1 MSRFKSKKGRA
12 KPKINTS
19 ALPDI
24 IFMLLFFFMVVT
36 VLRNNKELVKV
47 QLCEASEIEK
57 LEHHSL
63 INHVYIGPA
72 VKKELGTAPIVQ
84 INDSYVGKASLDQ
97 AIKKMVATKP
107 DHLRPQLTTS
117 LKVDQN
123 VTMGLVTD
131 VKTALRKAEQY
142 KVSYTALAKAQ

>member
-1 MSRFKSKKGRA
+1 MSRFKTKKGRT

-36 VLRNNKELVKV
+36 VLRNNKEMVRI

-63 INHVYIGPA
+63 INHIYIGPA
-72 VKKELGTAPIVQ
+72 VKKELGNAPVVQ
-84 INDSYVGKASLDQ
+84 INDAYVKKAGLNQ
-97 AIKKMVATKP
+97 AIKTMVAQKP
-107 DHLRPQLTTS
+107 DHLHPQLTTS

-142 KVSYTALAKAQ
+142 KVSYTALTKIE

>member
-1 MSRFKSKKGRA
+1 MSRFKTKKGRT

-36 VLRNNKELVKV
+36 VLRNNKEMVRI

-63 INHVYIGPA
+63 INHIYIGPA
-72 VKKELGTAPIVQ
+72 VKKELGNAPVVQ
-84 INDSYVGKASLDQ
+84 INDAYVKKNRFKSSDKNNGCSKARPPSSSIDNF
-97 AIKKMVATKP
+97 TKGRSECN
-107 DHLRPQLTTS
+107 DGFSH
-117 LKVDQN
+117 
-123 VTMGLVTD
+123 
-131 VKTALRKAEQY
+131 
-142 KVSYTALAKAQ
+142 